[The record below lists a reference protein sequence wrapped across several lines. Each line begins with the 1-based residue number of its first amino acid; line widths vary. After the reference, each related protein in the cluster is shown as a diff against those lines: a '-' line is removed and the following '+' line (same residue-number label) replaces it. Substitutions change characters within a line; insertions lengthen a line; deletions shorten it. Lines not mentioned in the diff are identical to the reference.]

1 MQPSH
6 ALPVKRLLQAQ
17 FYIGLAAIAVATP
30 FGRSALLSAS
40 IGAGVCLL
48 ANGVFA
54 FWVFRKYRAQ
64 EAGALVMRM
73 YSAEIAKIAM
83 ILILFAAAFAL
94 VDGLNLPALLG
105 AYLAVQ
111 VLSPLFADRL
121 GARETK

>member
-17 FYIGLAAIAVATP
+17 LYIGLAAIAVATP
-30 FGRSALLSAS
+30 FGWSALLSAS

-94 VDGLNLPALLG
+94 IDGLNLPALLG

>member
-6 ALPVKRLLQAQ
+6 ALPVKRLLRAQ
-17 FYIGLAAIAVATP
+17 FYTGLAAIAVAAP
-30 FGRSALLSAS
+30 FGWSALLAAS
-40 IGAGVCLL
+40 IGVGVCLL